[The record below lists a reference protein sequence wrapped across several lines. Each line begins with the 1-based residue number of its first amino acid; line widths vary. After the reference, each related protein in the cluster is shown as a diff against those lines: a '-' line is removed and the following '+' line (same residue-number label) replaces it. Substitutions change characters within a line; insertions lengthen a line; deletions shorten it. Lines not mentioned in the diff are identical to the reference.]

1 MHFPRACASASIS
14 PQRKISSGL
23 TGPTKSLPAPTRSL
37 TTTGHPQQLASLT
50 TTANGSYSEGN
61 TIKSAAVYT
70 PGSCDWFTNPK
81 NRTRSLIPSEA
92 ALLSSSPRKCPSPA
106 YTNIASDRS
115 IAEALRDGH
124 RQAPRNH
131 CMGQATSEKCCSE
144 GGSHAE
150 GVDETCTC
158 THSSEKTGRSSP
170 GIAWGTLAREEPA
183 KSLWLILAR
192 RGQHG
197 CSHNLADREF

>member
-106 YTNIASDRS
+106 YTNIAPDRS
-115 IAEALRDGH
+115 VAESRANACSTSAGRFHACSLAQNRITTWSGVAFQSLRTAA
-124 RQAPRNH
+124 RS
-131 CMGQATSEKCCSE
+131 TSFARAVHQSL
-144 GGSHAE
+144 STTN
-150 GVDETCTC
+150 GV
-158 THSSEKTGRSSP
+158 SVIRSP
-170 GIAWGTLAREEPA
+170 GIPSPRIISSVVVDGT
-183 KSLWLILAR
+183 KT
-192 RGQHG
+192 
-197 CSHNLADREF
+197 